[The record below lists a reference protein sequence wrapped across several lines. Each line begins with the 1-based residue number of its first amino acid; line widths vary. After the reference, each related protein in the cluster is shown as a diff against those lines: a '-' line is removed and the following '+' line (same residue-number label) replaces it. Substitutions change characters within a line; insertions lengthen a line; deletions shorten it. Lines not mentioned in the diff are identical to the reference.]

1 MKMVVTYEAADVRRL
16 IQQDLARQ
24 GIQAE
29 EANIKYVKNTVV
41 VTVEVNGA
49 AEVVEPPDAVREAVF
64 GREPPEPTV
73 LVERTPV
80 TVDMSDVLARSASL
94 GRTET
99 SLYPARERALMDGET
114 YEYPGDRRR

>member
-1 MKMVVTYEAADVRRL
+1 MKMVVTYEAADVRRV
-16 IQQDLARQ
+16 IQKDLARQ

-29 EANIKYVKNTVV
+29 EANIKYYKNVVV

-64 GREPPEPTV
+64 GRAPPEP
-73 LVERTPV
+73 VERTPV

-94 GRTET
+94 GRTES